1 MSKKFYEAPEL
12 GVILLKTEGFL
23 AASGDIDDGD
33 PIPMGGEDNEEKD
46 GF

>member
-1 MSKKFYEAPEL
+1 MNKKFYVAPEMEE
-12 GVILLKTEGFL
+12 LLIETEGFL

-33 PIPMGGEDNEEKD
+33 PVPTNDGEAGDDD

>member
-1 MSKKFYEAPEL
+1 MNKKFYEAPEL

-33 PIPMGGEDNEEKD
+33 PIPVGGNDNDPED